1 MQTLSLIASLL
12 ASIFLIFTIIFVLV
26 KDWRDRVNRYYAYFG
41 FCSLG
46 ILFNMFLT
54 YMMPE
59 SQYLT
64 IINKLTQASTVLS
77 FSGLFVLSLV
87 FPKAEKQV
95 SFPIVILI
103 LIPAYVLAYI
113 AVFTDLNITKAYF
126 QDGKL
131 VREFEYFY
139 TIYLVCVFFYILAA
153 IINFIRK
160 YIKTNIR
167 IYRLQMRFVFIGTSI
182 AMFIAAVFSIIMPRF
197 FNYSELYVLG
207 PSLATYIALSSL
219 FYAIVSYNMMDI
231 RTAIHKSTMYA
242 IISTVIFI
250 PIFGVIEIYDLNL
263 WGVRDIPL
271 YLLAAAV
278 VVIFIIFSVYV
289 QPIIDRVFKR
299 KQYALEAMLNNF
311 VVEVGGIRDLNQIV
325 KRTVDTLVDA
335 MFLKRAFFVMYD
347 NNTRNYELFYT
358 NGDEPEAPVLQ
369 RNSPVIRWFVRNQE
383 ILTLDRIYR
392 DERSFADIQDE
403 FITFFTINQV
413 VVIIPVYH
421 GRRVIGLMCLGEKDS
436 LAAYKPDELEL
447 LQYFASE
454 SSLNISNAI
463 TYQESKQEQ
472 LVQRTIGLSS
482 EILSKSVPS
491 TLPNLIGIKFGAF
504 YIPRQGEGID
514 YFDFIRPGTQGVGSI
529 ATDISGLG
537 VNSAIYSVILR
548 SAFQTCVNEAHSTYH
563 VVQKL
568 NRVLYEFT
576 SGKGGFVTAFYYYF
590 DVRSMRL
597 IYTNAGFPPLELF
610 RIDKND
616 FDSLDTEG
624 IPIGYDPSASYGM
637 GRTNILRGDI
647 GVLYSKAL
655 TSSKNPRGETFGI
668 DRLRSIIKDNRM
680 DRPTEISMKI
690 QEEFK
695 SFIGLSSPESD
706 IVVIIFK
713 AY

>member
-1 MQTLSLIASLL
+1 MQTLSLIASFL
-12 ASIFLIFTIIFVLV
+12 ASVFLVFTIIFVLV

-54 YMMPE
+54 YMMPD

-64 IINKLTQASTVLS
+64 LLNKFTQASTVLS
-77 FSGLFVLSLV
+77 FSGLFVMSFT
-87 FPKAEKQV
+87 FPKTEKQI
-95 SFPIVILI
+95 SFPLVVLI
-103 LIPAYVLAYI
+103 LLPAYVLAYI
-113 AVFTDLNITKAYF
+113 AVFTDLNITRAYF
-126 QDGKL
+126 QEGTL

-139 TIYLVCVFFYILAA
+139 TIYLVCVFLYILSA

-160 YIKTNIR
+160 YIKTNVK
-167 IYRLQMRFVFIGTSI
+167 IYRLQMRFVFIGTSV

-197 FNYSELYVLG
+197 FGYSDLYVLG

-231 RTAIHKSTMYA
+231 RTAIHKTTMYA
-242 IISTVIFI
+242 IISTVIFV
-250 PIFGVIEIYDLNL
+250 PIFLTVELYDMNL
-263 WGVRDIPL
+263 WGLNDLPL
-271 YLLAAAV
+271 YLLAAVV

-289 QPIIDRVFKR
+289 QPVIDRVFKR
-299 KQYALEAMLNNF
+299 KQYELEAMLNSF

-325 KRTVDTLVDA
+325 KRTVDTLVDVL
-335 MFLKRAFFVMYD
+335 FLKKAFFIMYD
-347 NNTRNYELFYT
+347 NETRNYELFYHI
-358 NGDEPEAPVLQ
+358 GEEPPAPVLQ
-369 RNSPVIRWFVRNQE
+369 RNSSIIRWFVRNQD
-383 ILTLDRIYR
+383 ILSVDRVYK
-392 DERSFADIQDE
+392 DERSFTDIQDD
-403 FITFFTINQV
+403 FITFYSVNQV
-413 VVIIPVYH
+413 VVVIPIYH

-436 LAAYKPDELEL
+436 LAAFKPDELEML
-447 LQYFASE
+447 EYFASE

-472 LVQRTIGLSS
+472 LIQRTITLSS
-482 EILSKSVPS
+482 DILSKSVPS

-514 YFDFIRPGTQGVGSI
+514 YFDFIRPGTQGVGAI

-548 SAFQTCVNEAHSTYH
+548 SAFQTCINESHSTYH

-568 NRVLYEFT
+568 NRVLYEYT
-576 SGKGGFVTAFYYYF
+576 SGKGGFVTSFYYYF

-597 IYTNAGFPPLELF
+597 IYTNAGFPPMELF

-624 IPIGYDPSASYGM
+624 IPLGYDPAANYGM

-668 DRLRSIIKDNRM
+668 DRLRKIIKENRM
-680 DRPTEISMKI
+680 DKPTDISMKI